1 MMFTFTVFSV
11 YYKHGEFTVET
22 LEDEYSLRQFL
33 AEYPHEHNHV
43 LDMFL
48 PLETL
53 CEEVV
58 RLGYKVLAEPA
69 GFGIVAIVRGDVV
82 AS

>member
-1 MMFTFTVFSV
+1 MTFTVFSV
-11 YYKHGEFTVET
+11 YYKHGEFIVET
-22 LEDEYSLRQFL
+22 LEDEYTLRKFL
-33 AEYPHEHNHV
+33 AQYLNEHNHV

-48 PLETL
+48 PLENL

-58 RLGYKVLAEPA
+58 NLGHKVIAEQA